1 MKSSKSHSDDVVAS
15 SSTDDERLLTK
26 SGNIDEIRDHQ
37 MPVSEVPPESPLLV
51 HTLSMS
57 NECDSAAVEFNSS
70 TFDEPFS
77 KLPMLKTH
85 LGHLAVFLHYLL
97 SNSDPSYLVMKV
109 SFTDSSSWETVD
121 AMLNDPNKHADS
133 AQWRRLFSTARG
145 LAAWET
151 FSENLCSNVCKLA
164 TLHTRGKYLTP

>member
-1 MKSSKSHSDDVVAS
+1 MLKGSDAHADADQRIIEKMTKRIHNLEDQLNEVEKLDFEQENISLSNSGFRSHSDDLSSSLTMKSSKCHSDDVVAS

-26 SGNIDEIRDHQ
+26 SGNTDEIRDHQ

-57 NECDSAAVEFNSS
+57 NECDSAAVELNSS
-70 TFDEPFS
+70 SFDEPFS

-97 SNSDPSYLVMKV
+97 SNSDPSYL
-109 SFTDSSSWETVD
+109 
-121 AMLNDPNKHADS
+121 
-133 AQWRRLFSTARG
+133 
-145 LAAWET
+145 
-151 FSENLCSNVCKLA
+151 
-164 TLHTRGKYLTP
+164 